1 MKTCFSERVSAKK
14 KSLTSSQRCPD
25 IPAWLHLL
33 IFLVEYQL
41 TNVTSWQHVFVMC
54 SSCVRH
60 PSARCLQPQ
69 LHVRLCISPWM
80 IDVHSWNFVLDLFCW
95 VPLSCCPKLAQRIS
109 FLKFRS
115 ANGLMSK
122 MFLEPCR
129 RSATLVDSCHLSC
142 YELIYMTCHKYRIV
156 RGGYYCPIL
165 QSCLFL
171 WQTMSGWITDPPEI
185 HRDSVSGSN
194 DIALTW
200 ISHPKFSLPGE
211 TAMERSWCPSELTKS
226 SLDEVWNSA
235 AEGQIS
241 SYGYGIWII
250 FAIWL
255 WVNRPFVGYPIFTH
269 TMLRKLC
276 LLNHIQTLDVEHGRF
291 SSGALFVNPKRAGKW
306 MLIPARTSCFS

>member
-1 MKTCFSERVSAKK
+1 MR
-14 KSLTSSQRCPD
+14 
-25 IPAWLHLL
+25 
-33 IFLVEYQL
+33 
-41 TNVTSWQHVFVMC
+41 

-60 PSARCLQPQ
+60 PSARGLQPQ

-122 MFLEPCR
+122 MFLEPCC

-165 QSCLFL
+165 QSCSFL

-200 ISHPKFSLPGE
+200 ISHPNFHSLEKQLWSDHDVLQNSPSHLWTKCE
-211 TAMERSWCPSELTKS
+211 IQLRRARFHHMAMGSESFLPY
-226 SLDEVWNSA
+226 D
-235 AEGQIS
+235 
-241 SYGYGIWII
+241 YG
-250 FAIWL
+250 
-255 WVNRPFVGYPIFTH
+255 
-269 TMLRKLC
+269 
-276 LLNHIQTLDVEHGRF
+276 
-291 SSGALFVNPKRAGKW
+291 
-306 MLIPARTSCFS
+306 